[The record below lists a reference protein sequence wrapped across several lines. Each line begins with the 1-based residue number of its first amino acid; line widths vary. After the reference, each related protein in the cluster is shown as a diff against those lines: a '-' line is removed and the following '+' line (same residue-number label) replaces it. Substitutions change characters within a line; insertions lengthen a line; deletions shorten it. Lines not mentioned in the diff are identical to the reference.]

1 MRIVFLGTSGGLPT
15 PRRSLPSVALIREGE
30 MILLDC
36 GEGTQTRI
44 MKKGIG
50 FGRLTKIVITHIH
63 GDHLSGLMGLMM
75 TLNLQG
81 HETPIDLYG
90 PPGLAGFFDAMGE
103 HLKLRTKFGLNIYP
117 LEAGVFAREAEY
129 HLEAAPVI
137 HRAPCFAIALQEK
150 IRPGRFNLERA
161 RELGIP
167 EGPLFGR
174 LQRGETITLEDGR
187 VVPPTEVLGSARSG
201 RRVVY
206 CTDTA
211 YNPAIIPFCRNA
223 DLLIHESM
231 FGTDMEDEAR
241 ERTHS
246 TAAQAAAI
254 ARDAG
259 VRRLVLTHIS
269 ARYLDT
275 DPLKEEAR
283 KIFPGAKV
291 ARDLME
297 IEVPYK
303 D

>member
-1 MRIVFLGTSGGLPT
+1 MKIVFLGTSGGLPT
-15 PRRSLPSVALIREGE
+15 PRRALPAVAIIREGE

-36 GEGTQTRI
+36 GEGAQTRI
-44 MKKGIG
+44 MKKGLG
-50 FGRLTKIVITHIH
+50 FGRLSKIVITHIH

-75 TLNLQG
+75 TLNLLG

-90 PPGLAGFFDAMGE
+90 PPGMPGFFDAMAE

-117 LEAGVFAREAEY
+117 LEAGVFVRENDY
-129 HLEAAPVI
+129 HLEAAPVV

-167 EGPLFGR
+167 EGPLFGK
-174 LQRGETITLEDGR
+174 LQHGETITLEDGR
-187 VVPPTEVLGSARSG
+187 VVPPTEVLGPARSG
-201 RRVVY
+201 RRIVY

-211 YNPAIIPFCRNA
+211 YNPAIIPFCRRA

-231 FGTDMEDEAR
+231 FGNDHEDEAR

-254 ARDAG
+254 ARDAE
-259 VRRLVLTHIS
+259 VQRLILTHIS

-283 KIFPGAKV
+283 KIFPNTQV
-291 ARDLME
+291 AWDLMDVD
-297 IEVPYK
+297 VPYR